1 MRCRVRRVWEHN
13 CDTESLGGLRYS
25 WVLGKGQ
32 IVELVRSGQMVGG
45 GMMMLC
51 WCGEEQTWLE
61 MLLLGYRSSRLF

>member
-1 MRCRVRRVWEHN
+1 MRCRVRRVREDN
-13 CDTESLGGLRYS
+13 CYIASLGILRYS